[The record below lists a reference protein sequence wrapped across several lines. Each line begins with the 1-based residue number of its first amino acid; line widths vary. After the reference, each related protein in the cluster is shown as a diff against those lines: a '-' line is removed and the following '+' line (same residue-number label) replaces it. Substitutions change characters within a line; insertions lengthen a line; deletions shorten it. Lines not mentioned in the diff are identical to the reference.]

1 MDDVDLSGQFNDREC
16 RAYFHADVAA
26 AADGGQGFAERQAGA
41 LLFARRAGLICS
53 ARGEA

>member
-1 MDDVDLSGQFNDREC
+1 
-16 RAYFHADVAA
+16 VAA